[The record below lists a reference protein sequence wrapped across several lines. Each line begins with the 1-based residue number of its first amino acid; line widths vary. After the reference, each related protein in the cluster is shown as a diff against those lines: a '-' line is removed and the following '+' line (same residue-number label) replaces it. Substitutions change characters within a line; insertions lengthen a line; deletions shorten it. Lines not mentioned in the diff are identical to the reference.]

1 MIAKSFHPRRRFI
14 GWAAALGA
22 GAVAATSPL
31 AIRGEAGP
39 SANPRS
45 SHRPVNRVYYIAAE
59 TVTWDYAPQGRNLV
73 TGKPF
78 TAMEEAMTRQG
89 GNLLGSVFEKA
100 VYRQYTDKTFR
111 KQVCRPKGDE
121 YMGLL
126 GPVIRAE
133 VGDTIQVVFRNN
145 TPFPASIHPHGV
157 FYTKQN
163 EGAPGNDGSYATNHW
178 DDSVGP
184 GDTYVYNWSVPERAG
199 PGPDDP
205 SSVAWLYHDH
215 STDMGVPGMHAG
227 MVGPI
232 VISRRG
238 AARADGSPVGV
249 DREVFA
255 LFNEFDEGQSS
266 YRRRNVERFGDED
279 LDMSSEEFRSGLR
292 KPSVNGFMFANGPEE
307 TTDRHP
313 ALTIRQGQLTRWY
326 SLTLGD
332 RDAHSPHWHGNT
344 VNVRGHRVDVVS
356 VLPAT
361 VVTADMR
368 PDDPGVWLFHC
379 HVDRHMMNGMIT
391 RYEVV

>member
-1 MIAKSFHPRRRFI
+1 MIAKSVHPRRRVI
-14 GWAAALGA
+14 GWAAALGV
-22 GAVAATSPL
+22 GAVAAASPV
-31 AIRGEAGP
+31 AFRGEAGP
-39 SANPRS
+39 SPGPKPG
-45 SHRPVNRVYYIAAE
+45 HRPVTRVYYIAAD
-59 TVTWDYAPQGRNLV
+59 TVTWDYARQCRNLV

-78 TAMEEAMTRQG
+78 TAMEERLVSQG

-100 VYRQYTDKTFR
+100 IYRQYTDKTFR
-111 KQVCRPKGDE
+111 KLVCRPKHEE

-157 FYTKQN
+157 FYTKEN
-163 EGAPGNDGSYATNHW
+163 EGAPGNNGSWGN
-178 DDSVGP
+178 DRLDRPVEP
-184 GDTYVYNWSVPERAG
+184 GETYVYTWPVPERAG

-205 SSVAWLYHDH
+205 SSVGWLYHDH
-215 STDMGVPGMHAG
+215 SMDMGVPGMHAG

-238 AARADGSPVGV
+238 QARADGSPAGV

-255 LFNEFDEGQSS
+255 LFNEFDEGLSS
-266 YRRRNVERFGDED
+266 YRERNIERFGDED
-279 LDMSSEEFRSGLR
+279 LDASSEAFWSALR
-292 KPSVNGFMFANGPEE
+292 KPSVNGYMFANGPEG
-307 TTDRHP
+307 TTDTHP
-313 ALTIRQGQLTRWY
+313 ALTIRKGELTRWY
-326 SLTLGD
+326 SLTLGE
-332 RDAHSPHWHGNT
+332 RDVHSPHWHGNT
-344 VNVRGHRVDVVS
+344 VAVRGHRADVVS

-368 PDDPGVWLFHC
+368 ADDPGIWLFHC

-391 RYEVV
+391 RYQVV